1 MPPHRP
7 LHGLRPSRTLSPPP
21 PPSQG
26 LSIMANAAAIVEIAR
41 VDCSMSTFLLVHS
54 HLAMLT
60 IGLLVGGG
68 AAGGGGASG

>member
-1 MPPHRP
+1 
-7 LHGLRPSRTLSPPP
+7 
-21 PPSQG
+21 
-26 LSIMANAAAIVEIAR
+26 MANAAAIVEIAR